1 MKNATEVKYEPTK
14 KTLKKNEI
22 LQEYED
28 LKKKYIIL
36 VEKYKTLNEKNRKY
50 REANKLLHK

>member
-36 VEKYKTLNEKNRKY
+36 VEKYKTLNEKNRK
-50 REANKLLHK
+50 